1 MAVTQLKQNRKQHM
15 LLPVKIDSCSV
26 VGFRTVDREIIG
38 YELQCQN
45 FMKFCVKVSGQD
57 IKSSQASMFR
67 EIEKQTTA
75 HKLQLLKSGHTSLQ
89 TGDSK

>member
-1 MAVTQLKQNRKQHM
+1 M
-15 LLPVKIDSCSV
+15 LLLVKIDSCSV

-45 FMKFCVKVSGQD
+45 FMKFCAKVSGQE

-67 EIEKQTTA
+67 EIEKQTTT
-75 HKLQLLKSGHTSLQ
+75 HKLQLLKSGYGMLGFNVPLDTVSL
-89 TGDSK
+89 